1 MKDMKKWLGV
11 VVLIT
16 GFLLIN
22 TSVFAVHKGAG
33 DLTCGNCHT
42 MHNSQ
47 GGGTNTLGGAS
58 GGSLVLLRADI
69 SSREN
74 IHRLCLQC
82 HSDQGVNGDVQ
93 FAPKNVKPPKVHLA
107 TGTLWTQTDH
117 LTGIGAG
124 GNFYPEVSADFTLSS
139 DGGSTA
145 LGKGHSIGLA
155 NVIPPGSADST
166 QIAGFSCTS
175 CHDPHGTANAA
186 DTAINK
192 FRNLR
197 MSATNAGS
205 NAGVELTDADH
216 TSWVG
221 GINGTNFQDTI
232 LAIGGASNKNNIW
245 PVIKTASTT
254 GSAADDTAN
263 SNSYGGGSNGISR
276 WCAQCHDNWHEAIVT
291 TNASGDD
298 WKRHPVNNTLAGDG
312 STTSGAG
319 VTIIDTTNYDVTTA
333 GYYLPVASA
342 SSSNRVFYKT
352 NNSTDRVMCL
362 SCHFAHG
369 GPYNDNLRWDYTS
382 AVGTGSQT
390 GNAVSST
397 KGCQLCHNR

>member
-58 GGSLVLLRADI
+58 GGSLVLLRADV

-82 HSDQGVNGDVQ
+82 HSDQGPNGDVQ

-124 GNFYPEVSADFTLSS
+124 GNFFPEVNADF
-139 DGGSTA
+139 
-145 LGKGHSIGLA
+145 
-155 NVIPPGSADST
+155 T

-291 TNASGDD
+291 TNASG
-298 WKRHPVNNTLAGDG
+298 
-312 STTSGAG
+312 
-319 VTIIDTTNYDVTTA
+319 
-333 GYYLPVASA
+333 
-342 SSSNRVFYKT
+342 
-352 NNSTDRVMCL
+352 
-362 SCHFAHG
+362 
-369 GPYNDNLRWDYTS
+369 
-382 AVGTGSQT
+382 
-390 GNAVSST
+390 
-397 KGCQLCHNR
+397 